1 MGRDNQEKNP
11 EFLNGGSKSSKEIEL
26 KHREE
31 ADCMKE
37 IWTQPTAWENLISF
51 SEKRRWILCG
61 RQKEVVNSGG

>member
-37 IWTQPTAWENLISF
+37 I
-51 SEKRRWILCG
+51 
-61 RQKEVVNSGG
+61 